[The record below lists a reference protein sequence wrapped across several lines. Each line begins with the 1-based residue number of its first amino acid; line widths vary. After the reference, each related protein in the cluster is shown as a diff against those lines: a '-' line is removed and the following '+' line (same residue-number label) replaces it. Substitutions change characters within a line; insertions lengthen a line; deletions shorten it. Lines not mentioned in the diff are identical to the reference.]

1 MLYADDTGIVSK
13 SAENLAKISVIV
25 TVFAPA
31 DLTVP
36 EPKTEKMQFRTLNK
50 VFLTPPLLIGAA
62 GQIYIYIYIYTQ
74 TMHFLY
80 LGAVLSTQAPTL
92 CRILTTD

>member
-50 VFLTPPLLIGAA
+50 VFLTPPLLIEAA
-62 GQIYIYIYIYTQ
+62 GQIYIYIYIYICRRCIFCTWARSYQ
-74 TMHFLY
+74 RKRRHY
-80 LGAVLSTQAPTL
+80 AVY
-92 CRILTTD
+92 